1 MTKTSKLHEVIY
13 VSTIAADAPL
23 SVVADIAGKA
33 RIANEA
39 LHITGLLIFDG
50 MHFCQQLEGN
60 QKDVLA
66 LIERIQKDPRHS
78 HMTVVYQGPLQERR
92 FERFCL
98 GYTYVADED
107 VLAQLA
113 LLNGQAVIDAF
124 LALHP
129 TLDLDA

>member
-23 SVVADIAGKA
+23 SVIADIACKA
-33 RIANEA
+33 RIANQA

-50 MHFCQQLEGN
+50 MRFCQQLEGN

-66 LIERIQKDPRHS
+66 LVERIQKDPRHS
-78 HMTVVYQGPLQERR
+78 HMTVVHQGPLQERR
-92 FERFCL
+92 FKCFRL
-98 GYTYVADED
+98 GYTNVDDAD

-113 LLNGQAVIDAF
+113 LLNGQAVVDAF